1 MLDLHYFRML
11 TEQEDKERMYSKVQ
25 DRRITKSILHAL
37 WKSKEAS
44 GTEAPPDAATWED
57 GGENQLMLRPCLD
70 RRLSDLHKSAK
81 SKAMKL
87 HVSTQRPQ
95 LLREQSQ
102 KVLLALHSQQ
112 HQSAASLQ
120 GAPRL

>member
-11 TEQEDKERMYSKVQ
+11 TEQEDKERLYSKDQ

-57 GGENQLMLRPCLD
+57 GGEKQLMLRPCLD
-70 RRLSDLHKSAK
+70 RRLSELHKSAK
-81 SKAMKL
+81 SKEMKL

-95 LLREQSQ
+95 LLREQSLSRCIHE
-102 KVLLALHSQQ
+102 VRSLLA
-112 HQSAASLQ
+112 
-120 GAPRL
+120 